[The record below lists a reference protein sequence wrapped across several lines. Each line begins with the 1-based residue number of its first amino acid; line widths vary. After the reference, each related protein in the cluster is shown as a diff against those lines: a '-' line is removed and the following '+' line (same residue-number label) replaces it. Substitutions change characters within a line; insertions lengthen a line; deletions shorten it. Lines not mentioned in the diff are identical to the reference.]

1 MGPTTLANL
10 TYRGD
15 RVTLLWISMTN
26 KDMLKDIIITL
37 GVCGERTAYKSVNL
51 VERMRQL
58 GAKVRVVLNEEA
70 KRYVTPQTFEQVS
83 GEDVIVTSTSPSSDP
98 VVKSSLATE
107 SDVTVI
113 APASFSFIG
122 KLISG
127 LGTEPLTKLVSG
139 SNNPVVLAPAMNRD
153 LYSSDTFRSYLS
165 QIKESGFLVVE
176 PKTWELE
183 VRSGREVPL
192 TIDISQIISKVRGIL
207 KEDQLLENKRILVT
221 SGPTRD
227 LFSQPSYTGGTTN
240 SSLGYSLS
248 QQARQMGGEVTLV
261 SGPTE
266 QIPPTGVGVV
276 WTRSVV
282 ELDELLT
289 TEFTEYDLILMAS
302 SASDWHPELNPNI
315 FKEEKTKRLDLDIP
329 ETPDLARKLGKLKD
343 ENQVLVEFRI
353 DPEDKKGRTR
363 ESLMENGIDAFFSLG
378 CDEDEKGRQDLFSGS
393 FLFKSGGE
401 EKVQAATGSRFSRE
415 ILRKIGRKYF
425 S

>member
-1 MGPTTLANL
+1 
-10 TYRGD
+10 
-15 RVTLLWISMTN
+15 MTN
-26 KDMLKDIIITL
+26 KDLLKDIIITL

-70 KRYVTPQTFEQVS
+70 KKYVTPQTLEQVS
-83 GEDVIVTSTSPSSDP
+83 GEDVTVTPSSSSSDP
-98 VVKSSLATE
+98 IVQSSLATDC
-107 SDVTVI
+107 DVTII

-122 KLISG
+122 KLASG
-127 LGTEPLTKLVSG
+127 LGSEPLTKLVSG
-139 SNNPVVLAPAMNRD
+139 SNNPVLLAPSMNRD
-153 LYSSDTFRSYLS
+153 LYSSDTFRSYLN
-165 QIKESGFLVVE
+165 QIKGSGFHIVD

-183 VRSGREVPL
+183 VRSDREAPL
-192 TIDISQIISKVRGIL
+192 TIDTSQIISKVRDVL

-227 LFSQPSYTGGTTN
+227 LFSQPSYTGGATN

-248 QQARQMGGEVTLV
+248 EQARQMGGEVTLV

-289 TEFTEYDLILMAS
+289 AEFTEYDLILMAS

-329 ETPDLARKLGKLKD
+329 ETPDLARKLGRLKD
-343 ENQVLVEFRI
+343 ENQVLVEFQI
-353 DPEDKKGRTR
+353 DPENGKGRTR
-363 ESLMENGIDAFFSLG
+363 ESLVENGIDALFLLG
-378 CDEDEKGRQDLFSGS
+378 CDEGEKVRKDLFTGS
-393 FLFKSGGE
+393 FLFKSGGG

-415 ILRKIGRKYF
+415 ILRKVGRKYF
-425 S
+425 R